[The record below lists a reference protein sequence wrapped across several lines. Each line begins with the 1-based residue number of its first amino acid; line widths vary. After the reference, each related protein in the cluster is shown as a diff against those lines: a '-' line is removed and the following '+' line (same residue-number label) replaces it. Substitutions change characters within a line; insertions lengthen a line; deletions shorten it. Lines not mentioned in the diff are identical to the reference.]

1 MDAHKAETRSKGQ
14 IAPLGLRCPRD
25 DGQVGTAPLLARSAA
40 ELGKGGLLPRSESAG
55 RAKDLPHLDKRVT
68 VGLKLHPMSTGA
80 RASFGQ
86 IEGIFADAISAKAGT
101 QRCGAPRLP
110 WVPAFAGDGAMTR
123 VSLFGTRYSVSADR

>member
-1 MDAHKAETRSKGQ
+1 MDAHKAETRSKGH
-14 IAPLGLRCPRD
+14 IAPLGLRSPRD
-25 DGQVGTAPLLARSAA
+25 DGQVVGAAPLLARSDAD
-40 ELGKGGLLPRSESAG
+40 LGKGGLLPRPVSAG

-86 IEGIFADAISAKAGT
+86 IEWIFAAAVSAKAGT

-110 WVPAFAGDGAMTR
+110 WVRFRGDGAMTR

>member
-1 MDAHKAETRSKGQ
+1 MHTRPRPARRGKSRRSGSVVLATTDKS
-14 IAPLGLRCPRD
+14 APLPSLRDQPPNW
-25 DGQVGTAPLLARSAA
+25 A
-40 ELGKGGLLPRSESAG
+40 KGGLLPRSESAG

-86 IEGIFADAISAKAGT
+86 IEWIFADAISAKAGT